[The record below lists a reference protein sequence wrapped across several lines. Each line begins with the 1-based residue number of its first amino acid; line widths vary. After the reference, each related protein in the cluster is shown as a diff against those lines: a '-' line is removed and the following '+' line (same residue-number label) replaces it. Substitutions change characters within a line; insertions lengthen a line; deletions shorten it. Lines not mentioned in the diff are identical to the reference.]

1 MGIVVNILLLL
12 VGFVLLVKGADFFVD
27 GAASLAKKLGI
38 PGLVVGL
45 TIVAMG
51 TGAPELAVSVS
62 ASIKGANSLAV
73 SNVIGSDIFNLL
85 VVLGVCAVIK
95 PLGVTKDILR
105 RDYPVS
111 IAAMLIF
118 FVMLISAGGSLGR
131 IPALVLLLL
140 MIGYLVW
147 TVAAALKNKTKD
159 KEQKAPF
166 KWWKCA
172 IFIVLGIAAIVFG
185 GNIVVDN
192 ASALG
197 RAAGMSETLV
207 GLTICAIGTS
217 LPELVTS
224 IAAARKGETDM
235 AIGNVV
241 GSNIMNVLMILGI
254 SGVITPIVIDP
265 SALTETLID
274 CGIYIAVCALAY
286 VFCLTSKKITRL
298 EGGTLLAIYVGYTAY
313 IIIR

>member
-1 MGIVVNILLLL
+1 MEIVVNIILLL

-27 GAASLAKKLGI
+27 GAASLARKLGI

-85 VVLGVCAVIK
+85 VVVGVCAVIK
-95 PLGVTKDILR
+95 PLGVTRDILR

-118 FVMLISAGGSLGR
+118 FVMLISANGSLGR
-131 IPALVLLLL
+131 IPALILLLL
-140 MIGYLVW
+140 MIGYIVW

-159 KEQKAPF
+159 EEQKAPF

-172 IFIVLGIAAIVFG
+172 LFIVLGIAAIVFG

-197 RAAGMSETLV
+197 KAAGMSDTLV

-235 AIGNVV
+235 AIGNVI

-254 SGVITPIVIDP
+254 SGVITPIVIEP

-274 CGIYIAVCALAY
+274 CGIYIAVCLLAY

-298 EGGTLLAIYVGYTAY
+298 EGGILLAIYVGYTAY

>member
-1 MGIVVNILLLL
+1 MEIVVNIILLL

-95 PLGVTKDILR
+95 PVGVTRDILR

-118 FVMLISAGGSLGR
+118 FIMLISAGGSLGR

-147 TVAAALKNKTKD
+147 TVAAALKSKTKD
-159 KEQKAPF
+159 EEQKAPF

-172 IFIVLGIAAIVFG
+172 LFIVLGIAAIVFG

-235 AIGNVV
+235 AMGNVI

-254 SGVITPIVIDP
+254 SGVITPIVIEP
-265 SALTETLID
+265 AALTDTLID
-274 CGIYIAVCALAY
+274 CGIYIAVCLLAY

-298 EGGTLLAIYVGYTAY
+298 EGGILLAVYVGYTAY

>member
-1 MGIVVNILLLL
+1 MEIVINILLLL

-95 PLGVTKDILR
+95 PLGVTRDILR

-131 IPALVLLLL
+131 IPALILLLL

-147 TVAAALKNKTKD
+147 TVAAALKSKTKD
-159 KEQKAPF
+159 EEQKEPF

-172 IFIVLGIAAIVFG
+172 LFIVLGIAAIVFG

-235 AIGNVV
+235 AIGNVI

-254 SGVITPIVIDP
+254 SGVITPIVIEP

-274 CGIYIAVCALAY
+274 CGIYIAVCLLAY
-286 VFCLTSKKITRL
+286 VFCLTSKKITRI